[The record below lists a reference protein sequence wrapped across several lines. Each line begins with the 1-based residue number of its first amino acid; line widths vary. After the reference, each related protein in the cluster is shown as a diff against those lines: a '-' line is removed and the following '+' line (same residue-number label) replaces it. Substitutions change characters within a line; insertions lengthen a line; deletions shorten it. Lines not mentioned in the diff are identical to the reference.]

1 MKNKLLILG
10 VIAVGLLSSGV
21 KAESYNY
28 SFTSYEDAKK
38 ADSYIRFDM
47 ASTKVGLFTSHFTGY
62 VKKFSISGNK
72 KDNSITDGV
81 VEFEVKEL
89 DTDIDGR
96 NEKMWDQCLDMA
108 HNPKIQ
114 IKLSEKIEIGAGRKD
129 IAGII
134 NLRGEDHPVT
144 LSVEVSSDMTTDI
157 KGQISIKALKIPDPS
172 IAIASVKDTIDLGAH
187 FIFKENTQ
195 K

>member
-10 VIAVGLLSSGV
+10 AIAIGFLSSGV

-38 ADSYIRFDM
+38 ADSYIKFDM

-96 NEKMWDQCLDMA
+96 NEKMWDQCLDA
-108 HNPKIQ
+108 SHNPKIQ
-114 IKLSEKIEIGAGRKD
+114 IKLSQKIEIGAGRKE
-129 IAGII
+129 IAGTI
-134 NLRGEDHPVT
+134 NLRGEDHPVA
-144 LSVEVSSDMTTDI
+144 LSVEVGSDMTADI

-172 IAIASVKDTIDLGAH
+172 IAIASVRDAIDLSAH
-187 FIFKENTQ
+187 FIVKENNQ

>member
-187 FIFKENTQ
+187 FIIKENT
-195 K
+195 KK